1 MWNHAKNSKN
11 QFKRP
16 ISLFSLCVVESS
28 LLKSPIF
35 DENSRNKN
43 AFSQCLPLVWPKHT
57 MRKLTSRAFQKCG
70 SFRVLK
76 VLNQSYWLSKS
87 GENWRKKSIERRRQ
101 KKKHGHNIDFWAPKR
116 IACPSHMVG
125 TTCYSFQASK
135 VKVVGVLFFFDASYF
150 RGRGSFF
157 GLIHLWR
164 PITPVQNLTR
174 PKSTTFSESSGRE
187 V

>member
-1 MWNHAKNSKN
+1 
-11 QFKRP
+11 
-16 ISLFSLCVVESS
+16 
-28 LLKSPIF
+28 
-35 DENSRNKN
+35 
-43 AFSQCLPLVWPKHT
+43 
-57 MRKLTSRAFQKCG
+57 MRKLTSWGFRKCC

-101 KKKHGHNIDFWAPKR
+101 KKITRPQYRFLGPETNSMSFSHGWDDMLFV
-116 IACPSHMVG
+116 SG
-125 TTCYSFQASK
+125 
-135 VKVVGVLFFFDASYF
+135 VKSQNCGRVIFFNASYF
-150 RGRGSFF
+150 RGRSSFF

-187 V
+187 LSHGPSLDMCFLEKNFGEWAFYEKSRFLAFFHCRTEKKFKKFWFGQYWSLTPCP